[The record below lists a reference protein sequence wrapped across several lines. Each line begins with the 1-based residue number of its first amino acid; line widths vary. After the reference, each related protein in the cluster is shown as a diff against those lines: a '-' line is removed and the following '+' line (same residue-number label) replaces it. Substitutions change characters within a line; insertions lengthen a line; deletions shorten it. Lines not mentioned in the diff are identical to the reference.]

1 VQKSNSKINTV
12 IFAFGFM
19 GNSVFQ
25 NLLDN
30 KLFEIKGLILPNKDQ
45 LYFDN
50 INKKKINKK
59 IDILYSDKQNDVY
72 RFIKKIDPD
81 IVLISTFN
89 KILDKKILKLSK
101 FINIHHG
108 KLPKQKGRASINW
121 AIISGRKEIYI
132 TFHEVVPKLDSGKII
147 LQKKIIISKNDNY
160 LKIQDKISL
169 FLKQNISLIIKKYI
183 ENKYRLKKNNSGRET
198 WNCSRNPED
207 SMVNFF
213 DKRKNIFNLIRSSDG
228 QKFGAFCFLREKK
241 ITILEA
247 NIKSK
252 KKFEGIIP
260 GRIVKLN
267 RDGSVDCLCKD
278 GVLTITK
285 ILYNKKIL
293 KPKKIIKSTRYT
305 LLND

>member
-1 VQKSNSKINTV
+1 MQKNNSKINTV

-228 QKFGAFCFLREKK
+228 QKFGAFCFLDR
-241 ITILEA
+241 
-247 NIKSK
+247 KS
-252 KKFEGIIP
+252 
-260 GRIVKLN
+260 V
-267 RDGSVDCLCKD
+267 V
-278 GVLTITK
+278 
-285 ILYNKKIL
+285 
-293 KPKKIIKSTRYT
+293 
-305 LLND
+305 